1 MVRNNDFQPL
11 SDIRIIDLTHGISG
25 PYCTKILADFGADV
39 IKIEKPTSGD
49 YARHIGPYPKDEE
62 HIEKSGLF
70 LYLNTNKKGITLDL
84 NNPKGVE
91 ALKKLVADADI
102 LIESF
107 KPGVMDRLG
116 IGYEVLKSINP
127 ELVMTSISNFGQT
140 GPYKDYLVSEL
151 ILYAM
156 GSSMNRT
163 GLDYRYPLKLG
174 GSHVQYQAGNNAAMA
189 TLFAWY
195 GKKYKGIGGQQLD
208 VSIFELSLIHI

>member
-49 YARHIGPYPKDEE
+49 YARHIGPYPNDEE

-70 LYLNTNKKGITLDL
+70 LYLNTNKKSITLDL

-91 ALKKLVADADI
+91 ALKKLVSDADI

-116 IGYEVLKSINP
+116 IGYAVLKSINP

-140 GPYKDYLVSEL
+140 GPY
-151 ILYAM
+151 
-156 GSSMNRT
+156 
-163 GLDYRYPLKLG
+163 
-174 GSHVQYQAGNNAAMA
+174 
-189 TLFAWY
+189 
-195 GKKYKGIGGQQLD
+195 
-208 VSIFELSLIHI
+208 LSLIHI